1 MTSDF
6 EDQYLDVLQNIES
19 AIVSVYRQQA
29 ELVDYE
35 VEQALNGL
43 LLEYQAQ
50 QQHRLAHPPA
60 LTGLTQY
67 VYERVKQMCEWRLG
81 RAALWADGQESEIP
95 APEPI
100 SVDEMVACL
109 KRIRKSV
116 QKWNKRGGRR
126 GYLEFVEQY
135 VV

>member
-43 LLEYQAQ
+43 VLEYQTQ
-50 QQHRLAHPPA
+50 QQQRMAHLPA

-67 VYERVKQMCEWRLG
+67 VYERVKQTCEWRLG
-81 RAALWADGQESEIP
+81 RAALWADGRESEMP
-95 APEPI
+95 VPEPI
-100 SVDEMVACL
+100 SVDETGS
-109 KRIRKSV
+109 IYT
-116 QKWNKRGGRR
+116 GGFSSDTVN
-126 GYLEFVEQY
+126 L
-135 VV
+135 